1 MYKQDYVKLKYGG
14 GKPNSVIREYKTS
27 DITYYLCSINP
38 EQPTDIVC
46 FMFRGGK
53 VMTIKE
59 YMYIQIEPILMIH
72 LYNICLNVRLYNS
85 FFHLYYPCFSI
96 NTADTECLNTD
107 MPMYFHFHIKPY
119 EPKIPPCECDNSA
132 WFPFYNILN
141 TSPNDIIEDKRII
154 QYEPNI
160 INLIRIYNKI
170 YNYNLL
176 IFDFNMPV
184 NAGNNNNNL
193 CHLASFIMEA
203 NPKYTITNNNIYM
216 FLGETLN
223 LWINFQK
230 ISLNN
235 TSSFGSFRGEAIPW
249 LHYKQK
255 DKQYFKEVFKMTPID
270 YYNNFVKIFLEPQIP
285 QSTDTKEDVLMG
297 GGFAEP
303 YDQLKYNVTQEF
315 IKYNINLPLANNMFD
330 NFYNGLLDGISFG
343 VLYKK
348 HIQHYETLLE
358 IYNKHTYKNHD
369 EEYKTALKFINA
381 LLQHKY
387 DINMIVKIK
396 NFAHNGVFGVEHY
409 NMLKTTFTNTDK
421 KIINAYVKQ
430 YYPLCKM

>member
-1 MYKQDYVKLKYGG
+1 MYKQDYIKLKYGG
-14 GKPNSVIREYKTS
+14 GVLNNIIFEYKTS
-27 DITYYLCSINP
+27 DIIYYLCSINP
-38 EQPTDIVC
+38 EQPTDIFC
-46 FMFRGGK
+46 FMFRNGK
-53 VMTIKE
+53 IVTIKE
-59 YMYIQIEPILMIH
+59 YIYIQIEPIRMIQ
-72 LYNICLNVRLYNS
+72 LYTICLNICLHNS

-96 NTADTECLNTD
+96 NTDDAECLHTD

-119 EPKIPPCECDNSA
+119 EPKIPSCECEKSA

-141 TSPNDIIEDKRII
+141 TSPNDIVEDKRII
-154 QYEPNI
+154 QYEPTI
-160 INLIRIYNKI
+160 LNLIRIYNKL

-176 IFDFNMPV
+176 IFDFNIPV
-184 NAGNNNNNL
+184 NVGNNNNNL
-193 CHLASFIMEA
+193 RHLASFIMET
-203 NPKYTITNNNIYM
+203 NPKYTITDNNIYM

-230 ISLNN
+230 LSLNN

-270 YYNNFVKIFLEPQIP
+270 YYNNFVKIFLEPQIS
-285 QSTDTKEDVLMG
+285 QSTDTKEVILTG

-315 IKYNINLPLANNMFD
+315 IKYNIKLPLAYNMFD
-330 NFYNGLLDGISFG
+330 NFYNGLLDKQSFG
-343 VLYKK
+343 VLYNKY
-348 HIQHYETLLE
+348 IQHYNTLLE
-358 IYNKHTYKNHD
+358 IYNKYTYKNHD
-369 EEYKTALKFINA
+369 IEYKTATNFINA

-387 DINMIVKIK
+387 DIYIIIKIK
-396 NFAHNGVFGVEHY
+396 NFAHNGVFSIKHY
-409 NMLKTTFTNTDK
+409 NILKTTFTNADK

-430 YYPLCKM
+430 YYPLCEV